1 MRPRFLLGEVW
12 NGLRRSA
19 SMAISI
25 ILVSAVSLFF
35 LGVGLLAQ
43 RQVEAA
49 KGYWYDKVEVSIFL
63 CTARSSE
70 PNCKAGAVSDVQRM
84 AVETLLQSMRP
95 ATVEEYYFEDQ
106 QTAYQ
111 RFREQFR
118 NNPVF
123 ADTPSDAIPA
133 AFRVR
138 LTDPQEYQQVT
149 TAFTGMP
156 GVGAVK
162 DIRQVL
168 EPLFKVLDFLRWAA
182 WGLAGLMLLCTV
194 LLTATTIRQVAF
206 SRRRETAIKRVVG
219 ASKAAIQLPF
229 MAETLIAA
237 VLGGALAVG
246 SLWASVAYGV
256 RSLSE
261 RFRDFA
267 WITVTDV
274 WAVSPVVLGVAV
286 LVALVVSWLTLVR
299 YVRL

>member
-1 MRPRFLLGEVW
+1 MRPRFLMGEVW

-49 KGYWYDKVEVSIFL
+49 KGFWYDKIEVSIFL

-70 PNCKAGAVSDVQRM
+70 PNCKAGAVSEPQRM
-84 AVETLLQSMRP
+84 AVETLLQSMKP
-95 ATVEEYYFEDQ
+95 VVKEYHFEDQ

-138 LTDPQEYQQVT
+138 LTDPKDYEQIS

-168 EPLFKVLDFLRWAA
+168 EPLFKVLDFLRYAA
-182 WGLAGLMLLCTV
+182 WGLAALMLLCTV

-229 MAETLIAA
+229 MVETLIAA
-237 VLGGALAVG
+237 LVGAGLAVG
-246 SLWASVAYGV
+246 GLWASVAYGV

-267 WITVTDV
+267 WITTTDV
-274 WAVSPVVLGVAV
+274 WAVAPLIVGVAV
-286 LVALVVSWLTLVR
+286 LVALAVSWLTLLR
-299 YVRL
+299 YVRI

>member
-25 ILVSAVSLFF
+25 ILVTAVSLFF
-35 LGVGLLAQ
+35 LGIGLLAQ

-70 PNCKAGAVSDVQRM
+70 PNCQAGAVSEVQRL
-84 AVETLLQSMRP
+84 AVETLLQSMKP
-95 ATVEEYYFEDQ
+95 VVEEFYFEDQ

-123 ADTPSDAIPA
+123 ADTPADAIPA

-138 LTDPQEYQQVT
+138 LTDPKEYQQIN

-168 EPLFKVLDFLRWAA
+168 EPLFKVLDFLRYAA

-229 MAETLIAA
+229 MAETLVAA
-237 VLGGALAVG
+237 LVGAGLAIG

-267 WITVTDV
+267 WITTADV
-274 WAVSPVVLGVAV
+274 WTVSPILVGVAV

>member
-1 MRPRFLLGEVW
+1 MRPRFLAGEVW

-25 ILVSAVSLFF
+25 VLVSAVSLFF
-35 LGVGLLAQ
+35 LGVGLLAE

-49 KGYWYDKVEVSIFL
+49 KGFWYDKVEVSIFL

-70 PNCKAGAVSDVQRM
+70 PNCKGGAVSPPQRM
-84 AVETLLQSMRP
+84 VVETLLNSMKP
-95 ATVEEYYFEDQ
+95 VVKAYEYEDQ

-111 RFREQFR
+111 RFREQFK

-123 ADTPSDAIPA
+123 ADTPADAIPA
-133 AFRVR
+133 AFRVQ
-138 LTDPQEYQQVT
+138 LTDPKDYQQIN
-149 TAFTGMP
+149 TAFAGVP

-168 EPLFKVLDFLRWAA
+168 EPLFKVLDFLRYAA

-219 ASKAAIQLPF
+219 ASKASIQLPF

-237 VLGGALAVG
+237 LLGAGLAIG

-267 WITVTDV
+267 WITTYDV
-274 WAVSPVVLGVAV
+274 WQVSPVIVVVAVSVAV
-286 LVALVVSWLTLVR
+286 LVSWLTLIRFVR
-299 YVRL
+299 I

>member
-12 NGLRRSA
+12 TGLRRSA
-19 SMAISI
+19 SMAVSI

-49 KGYWYDKVEVSIFL
+49 KGYWYDKVEVSVFL

-70 PNCKAGAVSDVQRM
+70 PDCKGGAVTPTQRLT
-84 AVETLLQSMRP
+84 VETLLQSMKP
-95 ATVEEYYFEDQ
+95 VVKEFYFEDQ

-123 ADTPSDAIPA
+123 ADTPADAIPA

-138 LTDPQEYQQVT
+138 LSDPKDYQQIS
-149 TAFTGMP
+149 TAFSGMP

-168 EPLFKVLDFLRWAA
+168 EPLFKVLDFLRYAA
-182 WGLAGLMLLCTV
+182 WGLAALMLLCTV
-194 LLTATTIRQVAF
+194 LLTSTTIRQVAF

-237 VLGGALAVG
+237 LFGAGLAIA

-267 WITVTDV
+267 WITVADV
-274 WAVSPVVLGVAV
+274 WAVSPVIVGVAV
-286 LVALVVSWLTLVR
+286 LVALLVSWLTLIR